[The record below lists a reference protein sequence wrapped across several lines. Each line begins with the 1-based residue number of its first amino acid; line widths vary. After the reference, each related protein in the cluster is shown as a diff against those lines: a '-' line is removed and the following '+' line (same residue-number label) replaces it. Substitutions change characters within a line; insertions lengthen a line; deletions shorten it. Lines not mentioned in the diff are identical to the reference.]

1 MNSENST
8 NSETATNNTP
18 LMNGNQAL
26 KWYLVALVVLI
37 IDQASK
43 LYFLNTLQQEGNS
56 ISVIEPIF
64 NWTLA
69 YNRGAAFSFLANQGG
84 WQKFFFAGL
93 ALAVSLFLIWY
104 IRQVPRQAKLLSTA
118 LAFIL
123 GGAIGNLID
132 RMNYGYVIDFIHVHY
147 ANVWHYPVFNIADCG
162 IIIGVA
168 LMVWDMFFL
177 EKKRK

>member
-1 MNSENST
+1 MNST
-8 NSETATNNTP
+8 NSTTGETSTNH
-18 LMNGNQAL
+18 LSIANGNQAF

-43 LYFLNTLQQEGNS
+43 LFFLNTLQREGNS
-56 ISVIEPIF
+56 ISVIEPIL

-93 ALAVSLFLIWY
+93 ALVVSVFLIWY
-104 IRQVPRQAKLLSTA
+104 IRKVPKQAKLLSLA

-132 RMNYGYVIDFIHVHY
+132 RINYGYVIDFIHVHY
-147 ANVWHYPVFNIADCG
+147 ANAWHYPVFNIADCG
-162 IIIGVA
+162 IVLGVA
-168 LMVWDMFFL
+168 FMIWDMLFL
-177 EKKRK
+177 EKKRT